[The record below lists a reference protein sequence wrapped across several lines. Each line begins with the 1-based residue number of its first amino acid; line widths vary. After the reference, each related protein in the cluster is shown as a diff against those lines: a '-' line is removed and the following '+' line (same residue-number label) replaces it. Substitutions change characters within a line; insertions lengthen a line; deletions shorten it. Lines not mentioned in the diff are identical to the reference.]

1 MLFLFLGLPVVDDG
15 EPGFLLMFWNVEN
28 FFTGRTHFGDKCNGI
43 AKTVFLAA
51 DEYGD
56 MPDIIGLAE
65 VENGEAVRKLV
76 NWTGLRRQNY
86 GIIHFDSPDHRGI
99 DCALLYRRSRF
110 RLAFSKPCH
119 LTDTLGR
126 ILPTRDI
133 LLVVLEPIAS
143 GSQPPE
149 GLSTPGQ
156 GQGEGP
162 AGDKRS
168 QTASDTV
175 GGAGANVESGVPPGA
190 GLTGRRR
197 ALTEYRQLSAA
208 TAPIAVLVNH
218 HPSKIGKD
226 SDERR
231 RIAMDRLYALRDSL
245 LAEGISRI
253 VAVGD
258 FNDEVVPAAGVQAAY
273 PEGSGTI
280 KFQGKW
286 EKIDGC
292 PVLEGLKAREHIFA
306 PPHLSTRDTRFSGIK
321 PLRTFSGPRYL
332 GGVSDHYPIILELEF
347 VPENACKWEQSL
359 EIEWFVPENRQKRE
373 QTSHNSVKNA
383 KFEDA
388 NT

>member
-1 MLFLFLGLPVVDDG
+1 MFAFVFMFISMLFLFSGLPVVDDG

-43 AKTVFLAA
+43 AKTLFLAA
-51 DEYGD
+51 DEYGA

-76 NWTGLRRQNY
+76 NWTGLRKQNY

-119 LTDTLGR
+119 LYDTLGR

-133 LLVVLEPIAS
+133 LLVVLVPIVA
-143 GSQPPE
+143 GSQPQE

-208 TAPIAVLVNH
+208 TATIAVLVNH

-245 LAEGISRI
+245 LAEGVCRI

-258 FNDEVVPAAGVQAAY
+258 FNEEVVPAAGVQPQY
-273 PEGSGTI
+273 PKGAGTI

-332 GGVSDHYPIILELEF
+332 GGISDHYPIILELKF
-347 VPENACKWEQSL
+347 VPKNTT
-359 EIEWFVPENRQKRE
+359 KRE
-373 QTSHNSVKNA
+373 QTT
-383 KFEDA
+383 ELE
-388 NT
+388 

>member
-1 MLFLFLGLPVVDDG
+1 MFAFVFISILFLFLGLPVVDDG

-28 FFTGRTHFGDKCNGI
+28 FFESRPHFGDKCSGI

-51 DEYGD
+51 EEYGA

-76 NWTGLRRQNY
+76 NWTGLRKQNY
-86 GIIHFDSPDHRGI
+86 SIVHFDSPDRRGI

-133 LLVVLEPIAS
+133 LLVVLEPLF
-143 GSQPPE
+143 Q
-149 GLSTPGQ
+149 
-156 GQGEGP
+156 
-162 AGDKRS
+162 
-168 QTASDTV
+168 SD
-175 GGAGANVESGVPPGA
+175 
-190 GLTGRRR
+190 
-197 ALTEYRQLSAA
+197 
-208 TAPIAVLVNH
+208 PIAILINH
-218 HPSKIGKD
+218 HPSKVGKG
-226 SDERR
+226 SEGRR

-258 FNDEVVPAAGVQAAY
+258 FNDEVVPATGVHPQY
-273 PEGSGTI
+273 PKGAGTI

-292 PVLEGLKAREHIFA
+292 PVLEGLEAREHIFA
-306 PPHLSTRDTRFSGIK
+306 PPHLSTRDTAHPGWK
-321 PLRTFSGPRYL
+321 PLRSYSGPRYL
-332 GGVSDHYPIILELEF
+332 GGLSDHYPIVLELSPCPKTAQNGHGTAKNEPF
-347 VPENACKWEQSL
+347 VPENQ
-359 EIEWFVPENRQKRE
+359 QKRAQGME
-373 QTSHNSVKNA
+373 LFKKIA

-388 NT
+388 NQ

>member
-1 MLFLFLGLPVVDDG
+1 MFAFVFMFISMLFLFPGLPVVDDG

-51 DEYGD
+51 DEYGA

-76 NWTGLRRQNY
+76 NWTGLRKQNY

-119 LTDTLGR
+119 LYDTLGR

-133 LLVVLEPIAS
+133 LLVVLVPLEGI
-143 GSQPPE
+143 PPE
-149 GLSTPGQ
+149 GRNTRGSIAGGPSRRDGGVSPKDELPK
-156 GQGEGP
+156 GEYLP
-162 AGDKRS
+162 A
-168 QTASDTV
+168 
-175 GGAGANVESGVPPGA
+175 
-190 GLTGRRR
+190 
-197 ALTEYRQLSAA
+197 
-208 TAPIAVLVNH
+208 APVAILVNH
-218 HPSKIGKD
+218 HPSKVGKG
-226 SDERR
+226 SEGRR
-231 RIAMDRLYALRDSL
+231 KIAMDRLLFLRDSL
-245 LAEGISRI
+245 LAEGVCRI

-258 FNDEVVPAAGVQAAY
+258 FNEEVVPAAGVQPQY
-273 PEGSGTI
+273 PKGAGTI

-332 GGVSDHYPIILELEF
+332 GGLSDHYPIILELKF
-347 VPENACKWEQSL
+347 VPKNT
-359 EIEWFVPENRQKRE
+359 PKRE
-373 QTSHNSVKNA
+373 QTT
-383 KFEDA
+383 EIE
-388 NT
+388 